1 MQANNRS
8 GITLSV
14 AILIAT
20 ALILLLMGRE
30 PICTCG
36 TVKFWHGAVV
46 SSENSQHI
54 SDWYTLSHLA
64 HGVLFYG
71 LAHLVLGRFA
81 LHWRLAAAT
90 LIEAAWEIVENTD
103 MIINRYREATIALDY
118 FGDSVLNS
126 SSDIVAMWIGFWITS
141 RLPVWASIAFLFA
154 LEGIAL
160 YAIRDG
166 LALNILML
174 TYPLEAVRV
183 WQAGG

>member
-1 MQANNRS
+1 MQTNYRT
-8 GITLSV
+8 GIVLSV
-14 AILIAT
+14 AILIVT
-20 ALILLLMGRE
+20 ALILLMMGRE

-36 TVKFWHGAVV
+36 TIEFWHGEVA
-46 SSENSQHI
+46 SAENSQHL

-71 LAHLVLGRFA
+71 LAHLIMRRSSLG
-81 LHWRLAAAT
+81 WRLAAAT
-90 LIEAAWEIVENTD
+90 LVEAAWEIVENTD
-103 MIINRYREATIALDY
+103 MVINRYREATIALDY

-126 SSDIVAMWIGFWITS
+126 SSDIVAMWLGFWITS
-141 RLPVWASIAFLFA
+141 RLPIWASIVFLLA

-174 TYPLEAVRV
+174 LYPIDAIRI
-183 WQAGG
+183 WQGG